1 MWYMQNTKKDYRRLN
16 IESKIWCEII
26 QKINQLHDVFIKS
39 KRSTGWKPLWKCL
52 SITITQKW
60 KFEINKIKQ
69 QTISESLKKSLK
81 HIKTKMDKVA
91 AIVLK
96 IVVHDYVYM
105 SIHDKQQVNSY
116 LCSYFVYI
124 LPTYQLIKTVATTTC
139 DHRSQQTLHCHR
151 WWQCTVCC
159 YLSSLLFWSS

>member
-1 MWYMQNTKKDYRRLN
+1 MKMSKYNYYSEMEIWNQQNKTRN
-16 IESKIWCEII
+16 
-26 QKINQLHDVFIKS
+26 
-39 KRSTGWKPLWKCL
+39 
-52 SITITQKW
+52 
-60 KFEINKIKQ
+60 
-69 QTISESLKKSLK
+69 TISESLKKSLK

-139 DHRSQQTLHCHR
+139 DHRSQQTLHCS
-151 WWQCTVCC
+151 VCC